1 MRQLFSV
8 LLLAAVVCS
17 GSTSVRGLLQ
27 SSGGA
32 DIGSCQQQRR
42 LGPRGKISSPGY
54 PASYSNHTSCS
65 WFIIGR
71 HDQII
76 TISFDDLDLGGL
88 EDCEKNPCCGGTWI
102 KLGPTPNG
110 GERVH
115 CGRKAPE
122 PFVSRSSKVWIK
134 FHTSSIQVPQ
144 GRGFQL
150 SYTVGTYKQPSS
162 CRPDEFQCLNGMCIF
177 QHWACNGHTECED
190 KSDELL
196 CACPPG
202 MLHCATGSGC
212 YNRKARC
219 NGQPDC
225 PDLSDELDCAFCGPN
240 RTLCS
245 PTSTTCYD
253 PLSERCDSIFHCEN
267 GEDEQGC
274 VSGCEQKIMCA
285 SGVGCYRAQDRC
297 DGVPHCADRSDETGC
312 GPEKCRSERGA
323 YLCGDGR
330 CVAEDTVCDRV
341 TDCPDGSDEY
351 GCLRNSM
358 ITAAI
363 IGSLFCGLLVVVAVS
378 CSCRLYA
385 LRLAQQQA
393 AAAEGPMDS
402 PPLFVDSAPPDFW
415 FREPPPPYAVAVGD
429 HRYHVPADGVIVY
442 GPGGTQSDLGTFCG
456 RGTQR
461 RTRRLRRHRRR
472 PPSPPTPSITS
483 HETGSSEEALATAVH
498 GDSSLVLSVHTATT
512 SRRKVS
518 TTSVQSEGTSR
529 TPLPVAAADS
539 VVSCDDTRPLI
550 EEDPRGST

>member
-1 MRQLFSV
+1 MRRLFIV
-8 LLLAAVVCS
+8 ILLAAVVCRSRVVCS
-17 GSTSVRGLLQ
+17 GSTSTRGLLQ
-27 SSGGA
+27 STRVA
-32 DIGSCQQQRR
+32 DLGSCQQQRQ

-54 PASYSNHTSCS
+54 PISYSNHTSCS
-65 WFIIGR
+65 WSIIGR
-71 HDQII
+71 PDQVI

-115 CGRKAPE
+115 CGRKRPE
-122 PFVSRSSKVWIK
+122 PFISRNSKVWIK
-134 FHTSSIQVPQ
+134 FHSSPMQVPQ

-150 SYTVGTYKQPSS
+150 TYTVGP
-162 CRPDEFQCLNGMCIF
+162 CPD
-177 QHWACNGHTECED
+177 
-190 KSDELL
+190 
-196 CACPPG
+196 G
-202 MLHCATGSGC
+202 MLRCATGSDC
-212 YNRKARC
+212 YHGEAHC

-245 PTSTTCYD
+245 PTSTACYD
-253 PLSERCDSIFHCEN
+253 PLNERCDSIFHCEN

-330 CVAEDTVCDRV
+330 CVTEDSVCDRV

-402 PPLFVDSAPPDFW
+402 PPLFADSAPPDFW

-429 HRYHVPADGVIVY
+429 HRYHVPPDGVIVY
-442 GPGGTQSDLGTFCG
+442 GPGSTQNDLGNLCT

-472 PPSPPTPSITS
+472 PPSPPTPSVTS
-483 HETGSSEEALATAVH
+483 HETGSSEEVLATAVH
-498 GDSSLVLSVHTATT
+498 GDNSLVLGVHTAAT

-518 TTSVQSEGTSR
+518 TTSVLSEGTSR
-529 TPLPVAAADS
+529 MALPVVATDT

-550 EEDPRGST
+550 EDDPHCTT

>member
-1 MRQLFSV
+1 MRQLFV
-8 LLLAAVVCS
+8 GLLLAAVVCS
-17 GSTSVRGLLQ
+17 GTTSIRGLLQ
-27 SSGGA
+27 SSGGT
-32 DIGSCQQQRR
+32 DLGSSCQRQRP
-42 LGPRGKISSPGY
+42 LAPRGKISSPGY
-54 PASYSNHTSCS
+54 PSSYPNHTSCS

-71 HDQII
+71 RNQVI

-88 EDCEKNPCCGGTWI
+88 EECEKSPCCEGTWI
-102 KLGPTPNG
+102 KMGPTPSG

-115 CGRKAPE
+115 CGRKVPE
-122 PFVSRSSKVWIK
+122 PFLSRSSKVWIK
-134 FHTSSIQVPQ
+134 FHSSPTQVPH

-150 SYTVGTYKQPSS
+150 SYTVGEYKQASS

-177 QHWACNGHTECED
+177 RDWACNGRTECED
-190 KSDELL
+190 NSDELF
-196 CACPPG
+196 CACPSG
-202 MLHCATGSGC
+202 MLRCATSSGC

-253 PLSERCDSIFHCEN
+253 PLNERCDSIFHCEN

-274 VSGCEQKIMCA
+274 VSGCEQKITCA

-297 DGVPHCADRSDETGC
+297 DGIPHCADRSDETGC

-330 CVAEDTVCDRV
+330 CVTEDSVCDRV

-402 PPLFVDSAPPDFW
+402 PPLFADSAPPDFW

-429 HRYHVPADGVIVY
+429 HRYHVPPDSVIVY
-442 GPGGTQSDLGTFCG
+442 GPAGTPSDLGALCG

-461 RTRRLRRHRRR
+461 RTRRRHRRR
-472 PPSPPTPSITS
+472 PPSPPTPSTTS
-483 HETGSSEEALATAVH
+483 HETGSEEALAPGGGAL
-498 GDSSLVLSVHTATT
+498 GDSSLVLGVHTAV
-512 SRRKVS
+512 SARRKAS
-518 TTSVQSEGTSR
+518 AGPQPDGAASR
-529 TPLPVAAADS
+529 ALPAADG

-550 EEDPRGST
+550 EEDPHGST